1 VRVLLILLGI
11 FYSSFL
17 YAETPSY
24 KFTLGSNLGNIP
36 LEFNKKSKNIRTL
49 GGIKMNSWVLSPN
62 FSSVLGKKKLLKSS
76 QFSENKV
83 STEKKS
89 LYIKF
94 KFTF

>member
-1 VRVLLILLGI
+1 MKVLLILLGI

-17 YAETPSY
+17 SAETPSF

-36 LEFNKKSKNIRTL
+36 LEFNKNSKNIRTL
-49 GGIKMNSWVLSPN
+49 GGLKRNSWVLSPN
-62 FSSVLGKKKLLKSS
+62 FSSVLGKKKLLESS
-76 QFSENKV
+76 KFLGNKV

-94 KFTF
+94 KLTF